1 MQVVDLEIKADRGEL
16 THSQTRKL
24 MELYSAAIEFYNCN
38 TDLENQVYYQEK
50 LSKLND
56 QTKTKIDRM
65 IVKSNKDRNK

>member
-1 MQVVDLEIKADRGEL
+1 
-16 THSQTRKL
+16 

-38 TDLENQVYYQEK
+38 TDIENQVYYQEK

-65 IVKSNKDRNK
+65 IVKSNRDRNK